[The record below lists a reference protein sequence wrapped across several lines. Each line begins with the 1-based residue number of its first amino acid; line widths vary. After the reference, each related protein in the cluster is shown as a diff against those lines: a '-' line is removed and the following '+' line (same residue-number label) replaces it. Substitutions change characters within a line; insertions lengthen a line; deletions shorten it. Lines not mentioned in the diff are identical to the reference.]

1 MEYAQ
6 LNETGTEA
14 TQITT
19 HGNIKWDHNN
29 YCSAEALVK
38 DAKAEQ
44 FRVVPL
50 TVIEQPQFDTI
61 TQRCFRDGCE
71 KIGNT
76 WQYKWTIEQL
86 PAAQIAINQAIAD
99 KLLYDGIV
107 TATQQRLDQ
116 FAQTRGYD
124 NILSATTY
132 ANSQNPKFA
141 QEGQYALQ
149 QRDATWTKLL
159 EVLAETE
166 TGTRP
171 KPGGYEDIEIELPVL
186 VWPV

>member
-6 LNETGTEA
+6 LNQEGTEA
-14 TQITT
+14 TLIIE
-19 HGNIKWDHNN
+19 HGNIEWDADN
-29 YCSAEALVK
+29 YCSAEALVN
-38 DAKAEQ
+38 DGKAAQ

-50 TVIEQPQFDTI
+50 TVITQPQFDPV
-61 TQRCFRDGCE
+61 TQRCFRNGCE
-71 KIGNT
+71 KVGDT
-76 WQYKWTIEQL
+76 WQYKWTIEDL
-86 PAAQIAINQAIAD
+86 PADQIIANQVAAN
-99 KLLYDGIV
+99 KVLYDGIV

-132 ANSQNPKFA
+132 ASSPNPKFA

-159 EVLAETE
+159 EILAEVE
-166 TGTRP
+166 ANTRP
-171 KPGGYEDIEIELPVL
+171 KPQGYQDVETELPAL
-186 VWPV
+186 AWPI